1 MKWKTTMKNI
11 ATLLTAWFLA
21 LAATTLAQPG
31 SLDGSFGI
39 NGKVTT
45 DLGSN
50 YDQGYAMAIQQDG
63 KILLVGES
71 NLDFA
76 VVRYNVD
83 GSLDGSF
90 GTGGQVT
97 TDFGTFHDV
106 ARAIAIQPDG
116 KLVVA
121 GIVGINM
128 NAQIA
133 LARYSPDGS
142 LDTTFSLDGKV
153 TTAIGTDGAFGFSVA
168 IQQDGKIVVSGS
180 AGIGSDADLAVVRY
194 NTDGTL
200 DSSFA
205 VDGIATTD
213 FEAGNDIGFSV
224 LTLPA
229 GKIAVAG
236 GSYHGTG
243 HRFALANYNTDGS
256 LDSSFGVGGK
266 AITDFGAGDAVALS
280 ITTQVDGKL
289 VVVGYWQNG
298 TQYDQAMVRYNPDGT
313 LDSSF
318 GVNGKVTTDF
328 GTGDAF
334 AESVVLQ
341 PDGKIVVSGTS
352 HNGTYRDFALAR
364 YNTDG
369 SLDNSFGVGGKATT
383 DFGSGEDQGWSV
395 ALQPDGRIIVA
406 GYASSGTGTDF
417 AVARYISGLNIGVV
431 EFSLTNVAPLIY
443 PNPFATHATLEYTLQ
458 EAEILSIH
466 LLDMQGRIVQTFIEG
481 KHQTAGAH
489 QQAIELPEDVP
500 AGSYFIVLSSPKG
513 RLTVQAVK

>member
-1 MKWKTTMKNI
+1 MKNI
-11 ATLLTAWFLA
+11 ATPLTAWFLA
-21 LAATTLAQPG
+21 LAATTFAQPG
-31 SLDGSFGI
+31 SLDGSFGL

-243 HRFALANYNTDGS
+243 HRFALAKYNTDGS

-266 AITDFGAGDAVALS
+266 AITDFGAGDAVGLS
-280 ITTQVDGKL
+280 ATAQVDGKL

-298 TQYDQAMVRYNPDGT
+298 TEYDLAMVRYNPDGT
-313 LDSSF
+313 HDSSF
-318 GVNGKVTTDF
+318 GVNGKVTTDL
-328 GTGDAF
+328 GTGDDF

-341 PDGKIVVSGTS
+341 PDGKIVVSGAS
-352 HNGTYRDFALAR
+352 HNGTDRDFAIAR

-395 ALQPDGRIIVA
+395 ALQPDGRIIVG
-406 GYASSGTGTDF
+406 GYATIGAGTDF

-431 EFSLTNVAPLIY
+431 EFSLTNAAPLIY

-466 LLDMQGRIVQTFIEG
+466 LLDRQGRIVQTFIEG
-481 KHQTAGAH
+481 KHQAAGAH